1 MKNYKDLLRTETYW
15 ITKIQNHL
23 FNQIENYLLE
33 NKLTR
38 TQFAKQLGVSKGY
51 ISQVLNGDF
60 NHRLSKLVEISL
72 AIGKAPILEFENL
85 EEVVGKE
92 NRGFKKIKSKYVKRP
107 VFTTICLKNNAST
120 EQDMN
125 QLQPKNHVSNVSEIE
140 TDSRWKQKQNL
151 SYIYNSKVQLKKVN

>member
-1 MKNYKDLLRTETYW
+1 MKNYKDLLRTDTYW
-15 ITKIQNHL
+15 ITKIQNNL
-23 FNQIENYLLE
+23 FNQIENYLSE

-85 EEVVGKE
+85 EEVVDKE

-107 VFTTICLKNNAST
+107 VFTTICLKNNTST

-125 QLQPKNHVSNVSEIE
+125 QLHPKNHLSNVSEIE
-140 TDSRWKQKQNL
+140 TDSHWKQKQDL
-151 SYIYNSKVQLKKVN
+151 LYIYNSKVQFKKVN